1 MANETTGNTNSSEY
15 LPLASMAQLD
25 DLQSDIWLPLC
36 SRAYVRAMAH
46 IQRHRAQ
53 IERDIKD
60 GVLPKTYGF
69 WHRNSTHLRVLHLL
83 LEGHFDG
90 KNISKSAIARD
101 MNITRPNVTRIFKE
115 ARELELLN
123 EKDQP
128 TGVTLKVAEE
138 AMRRLLTNY
147 DLMRFFTEF
156 VGRATIARMR
166 FSDEQIQGKTL

>member
-1 MANETTGNTNSSEY
+1 MATETTGNTNSSEY
-15 LPLASMAQLD
+15 LPLQSMAQID

-60 GVLPKTYGF
+60 GVLPKEYGF

-83 LEGHFDG
+83 MEAHYDG

-123 EKDQP
+123 EKDRP
-128 TGVTLKVAEE
+128 TGVTLQVAEE

>member
-60 GVLPKTYGF
+60 GVLPKSYGF

>member
-1 MANETTGNTNSSEY
+1 MVKEKQGDY
-15 LPLASMAQLD
+15 LPLASMSQID

-53 IERDIKD
+53 LERDIKD
-60 GVLPKTYGF
+60 GILPNTYGF

-83 LEGHFDG
+83 LEAHCDG
-90 KNISKSAIARD
+90 KTVSKSAIARD

-115 ARELELLN
+115 ARELNLL
-123 EKDQP
+123 DDSDRP
-128 TGVTLKVAEE
+128 TSVTLEVAEE
-138 AMRRLLTNY
+138 AMRRILTNY

-156 VGRATIARMR
+156 VSRATIARLR

>member
-1 MANETTGNTNSSEY
+1 MVKEKQGDY
-15 LPLASMAQLD
+15 LPLASMSQID

-53 IERDIKD
+53 LERDIKD
-60 GVLPKTYGF
+60 GILPNTYGF

-83 LEGHFDG
+83 LEAHCDG
-90 KNISKSAIARD
+90 KTVSKSAIAID

-115 ARELELLN
+115 ARELNLLDEN
-123 EKDQP
+123 DRP
-128 TGVTLKVAEE
+128 TGVTLEVAEE
-138 AMRRLLTNY
+138 AMRRVLINY

-156 VGRATIARMR
+156 VSRAPIARLR
-166 FSDEQIQGKTL
+166 FSDEQIQEKTL

>member
-1 MANETTGNTNSSEY
+1 MVKEKQGDY
-15 LPLASMAQLD
+15 LPLASMSQID